1 VSASEQ
7 YLTVTDGGHLFV
19 SASEQYLTDTA
30 GGHLLVS
37 TSEQYLTATAGGHL
51 FLTRYLLHRFR
62 RSQSC
67 SGQQAIEK
75 LVIEISSDSVSVS

>member
-1 VSASEQ
+1 MVKPLIYIYIAVGSDFLSSALKQ
-7 YLTVTDGGHLFV
+7 HFV
-19 SASEQYLTDTA
+19 IPIMSA
-30 GGHLLVS
+30 
-37 TSEQYLTATAGGHL
+37 SEQYLTATAGGHL